1 MEVWKW
7 KLITGDLQLANDIV
21 FIKSIYFYYPGSSLI
36 AVIYSEKDSSVTDA
50 KRFMTLS
57 TTTTEFVK
65 LLDFSR
71 PFQLDG
77 CYVKHTAGDIIIQYR
92 NG

>member
-7 KLITGDLQLANDIV
+7 KLITGDLQLANDII
-21 FIKSIYFYYPGSSLI
+21 FIKSIYFYYPGSSLV
-36 AVIYSEKDSSVTDA
+36 AVIYSETGSSESGT

-57 TTTTEFVK
+57 TTDTDFAK
-65 LLDFSR
+65 FFDFSR

>member
-1 MEVWKW
+1 MEVWDW
-7 KLITGDLQLANDIV
+7 KLITGDLQLANDII
-21 FIKSIYFYYPGSSLI
+21 FIKAIYFYYPGSSLI
-36 AVIYSEKDSSVTDA
+36 GVIYSEKTNSETAA

-57 TTTTEFVK
+57 TTTTEFCK

-92 NG
+92 HG